1 MKTFDTSI
9 YPGKKEYDNFVAS
22 LPKDEELT
30 QDEHISIAMQAA
42 ELLKKGI
49 PHKDRPDCF
58 YYFYHFLKFER
69 DNTKPDNLPEQFKHL
84 TEYVV
89 SSLYDTNVLDYLK
102 LLDGKRLYEVCQIRG
117 ELMMFN
123 IGLMDNTAG
132 KTKADW
138 NDLFKKAEDYLKLD
152 SCISR
157 MFLDSYFDA
166 LVIGSK
172 DSNNESRLYEIAKL
186 TWDLST
192 DLDHL
197 RRAWLYINDPKL
209 IRTYKKNTLPAKE
222 AKKIFNLEHVEKEV
236 MAEFGEDFHGRT
248 KVGKA
253 LQLLTKRGREQRK
266 QLSIIRDE
274 WYIKIK
280 SHGGLSIM
288 GDDPYVK
295 GYAAYLK
302 AQVCANTENWQ
313 KAIKELKT
321 ALDNNFDPEDVLVL
335 LVALL
340 GGMKKY
346 DEAASFAQQ
355 FLDINSFLEE
365 DQKEKYAQEILLV
378 LKQADHK
385 PLWANRIWETQA
397 KENEQKIPSI
407 ISELESGVE
416 SEREAN
422 IEQRIK
428 LGIEILDRL
437 VSIDKA
443 DEALNNQKSLSEI
456 KLESAIE
463 DFLELSLEELEP
475 FSNTDVGKLQNL
487 YKQYISLKTLIKY
500 NQEVIELLYGNFAE
514 NFDSALTN
522 FPNTLA
528 CISVA
533 KNKIE
538 NLLASEKQDF
548 DRKLVDHLIDK
559 RSNKIEGLYDSI
571 KPIIELYHK
580 QQNWR
585 KEIEIISKARNL
597 LHENEHKLATID
609 LVEAYF
615 QLLTTE
621 KSLNEK
627 KRLLNSVESEQLT
640 DERLSK
646 IRKEVYKLLHKRK
659 QMLIKIGIIVGAA
672 VILFAV
678 FYVLFL

>member
-1 MKTFDTSI
+1 MK
-9 YPGKKEYDNFVAS
+9 
-22 LPKDEELT
+22 
-30 QDEHISIAMQAA
+30 
-42 ELLKKGI
+42 
-49 PHKDRPDCF
+49 
-58 YYFYHFLKFER
+58 
-69 DNTKPDNLPEQFKHL
+69 
-84 TEYVV
+84 
-89 SSLYDTNVLDYLK
+89 
-102 LLDGKRLYEVCQIRG
+102 
-117 ELMMFN
+117 
-123 IGLMDNTAG
+123 
-132 KTKADW
+132 
-138 NDLFKKAEDYLKLD
+138 
-152 SCISR
+152 
-157 MFLDSYFDA
+157 
-166 LVIGSK
+166 
-172 DSNNESRLYEIAKL
+172 
-186 TWDLST
+186 
-192 DLDHL
+192 
-197 RRAWLYINDPKL
+197 
-209 IRTYKKNTLPAKE
+209 
-222 AKKIFNLEHVEKEV
+222 
-236 MAEFGEDFHGRT
+236 
-248 KVGKA
+248 
-253 LQLLTKRGREQRK
+253 
-266 QLSIIRDE
+266 
-274 WYIKIK
+274 
-280 SHGGLSIM
+280 
-288 GDDPYVK
+288 
-295 GYAAYLK
+295 
-302 AQVCANTENWQ
+302 
-313 KAIKELKT
+313 
-321 ALDNNFDPEDVLVL
+321 
-335 LVALL
+335 
-340 GGMKKY
+340 
-346 DEAASFAQQ
+346 
-355 FLDINSFLEE
+355 
-365 DQKEKYAQEILLV
+365 
-378 LKQADHK
+378 
-385 PLWANRIWETQA
+385 
-397 KENEQKIPSI
+397 KIPSI

-538 NLLASEKQDF
+538 NLLSSEKQDF
-548 DRKLVDHLIDK
+548 ARKLVDHLIDK
-559 RSNKIEGLYDSI
+559 RSNKVEGLYDSI